1 MSKFEAVTGGNIANT
16 PISRSTNMSPSEM
29 AAFSQTGVEDT
40 SSATATYEENAEIVY
55 ANPEFNWE
63 TLAETTW
70 NEPMFG
76 QAISNSFRR
85 ITRRAAVPGGYL
97 YSVATYGLCY
107 VRGTANSN
115 TSETL
120 TFVPNSANQ
129 EAAEPAPKTKSKK

>member
-1 MSKFEAVTGGNIANT
+1 MTQFEAVTGGNIANT
-16 PISRSTNMSPSEM
+16 PITRTNMSPSEI
-29 AAFSQTGVEDT
+29 AAFGQPTADRQPTTEVLQEDN
-40 SSATATYEENAEIVY
+40 EKVLY
-55 ANPEFNWE
+55 ADSKFSWE

-85 ITRRAAVPGGYL
+85 ITRRAAVSNGYL

-107 VRGTANSN
+107 VRGVANSN

-129 EAAEPAPKTKSKK
+129 ETTESASKIKSKK